1 MTDILAEERRR
12 KILEKIAEE
21 GTVKTSQLAHAFS
34 VSEVTIRRD
43 LQELT
48 KEGKLE
54 KVHGG
59 AVAKEKDFES
69 SYHGETITF
78 EPSFQEKSKVHREQ
92 KQSIGEKASTL
103 IKDGSSVFI
112 GTGTTTMQIVKNLDG
127 KKGLTIVTNSLN
139 HGLELSRT
147 AEAEVL
153 MTGGELRTNTSA
165 LVGPIAKHSLDELY
179 VDTMFLGVNGISVEQ
194 GYTVPSLREADMARR
209 VTRMSNDVIIVADFS
224 KFGKVS
230 HAKIGSLDDVDT
242 IVTDDGLDPSYRSGL
257 ADLGV
262 ELLIARKEGGG

>member
-1 MTDILAEERRR
+1 MADILAEERRR
-12 KILEKIAEE
+12 KILERIEEE
-21 GTVKTSQLAHAFS
+21 GTVKTSQLARAFS

-78 EPSFQEKSKVHREQ
+78 EPSFQEKSEVNREE
-92 KQSIGEKASTL
+92 KRSIGKKASTL

-112 GTGTTTMQIVKNLDG
+112 GTGTTTMQIVKNLNV

-139 HGLELSRT
+139 HGLELTRT
-147 AEAEVL
+147 PEVEVL
-153 MTGGELRTNTSA
+153 MTGGELRSNTSA

-179 VDTMFLGVNGISVEQ
+179 VDTMFLGVNGISIEQ

-209 VTRMSNDVIIVADFS
+209 VTKMSNEVIIVADYS

-230 HAKIGSLDDVDT
+230 HAKIGSIDDVDT
-242 IVTDDGLDPSYRSGL
+242 IVTDDGLGSSYQTRLSEV
-257 ADLGV
+257 GV
-262 ELLIARKEGGG
+262 ELLIAG